1 MEDKRKEEKWTS
13 KAMQELSFT
22 KEDRN
27 KVFEQIHNLDGS
39 GKAQKK
45 AFVTIPKLAPIFVSF
60 LVIGLCIF
68 LFVPSILK
76 EDVTSQNT
84 GTDTKEVVSPIDQ
97 DFTALFTIIDDE
109 NRVPINLLLTYHKD
123 EKMMNVLSLPR
134 DTYVPIL
141 NKRDGRTTY
150 SKLTHAYLYGAGEA
164 ENVKMT
170 VSKLFDITID
180 YYGVMDLATFSTMVD
195 EVGGIDYDLKED
207 IQVRAITNVSFDF
220 KKGSNH
226 LNGEEVLALM
236 MAATVGKLGEEN
248 QLNLINAVMDKVKS
262 DLPPSKLNVIIS
274 QIDGDLPI
282 EQWIENKLEIPSLQS
297 VSILDGMKDDM
308 IDGAYYIT
316 FEESYLQAISKELTT
331 FN

>member
-1 MEDKRKEEKWTS
+1 MEDKRTEEKWIS

-27 KVFEQIHNLDGS
+27 RVFEQIHNMDGS
-39 GKAQKK
+39 VKAQKK
-45 AFVTIPKLAPIFVSF
+45 ALVSIPRLAPIFVSF

-76 EDVTSQNT
+76 EDVTSLNT
-84 GTDTKEVVSPIDQ
+84 GTDTKEVVASTDQ
-97 DFTALFTIIDDE
+97 DFTALFTIKDE
-109 NRVPINLLLTYHKD
+109 ETRVPINLLFAYRKD
-123 EKMMNVLSLPR
+123 EKMMKVLSLPR

-141 NKRDGRTTY
+141 NKQDGTKTY
-150 SKLTHAYLYGAGEA
+150 SKLTHAYLYGGEG
-164 ENVKMT
+164 EDVKTT
-170 VSKLFDITID
+170 VSKLLDLPID
-180 YYGVMDLATFSTMVD
+180 YYGVMHLATFSTMVD

-207 IQVRAITNVSFDF
+207 IQVRAISSVSFDF

-248 QLNLINAVMDKVKS
+248 QLTLINTVMDKVKS
-262 DLPPSKLNVIIS
+262 DLPPAQLNEIIS
-274 QIDGDLPI
+274 KIEGDIPI
-282 EQWIENKLEIPSLQS
+282 EQWIENKVELPSLQS
-297 VSILDGMKDDM
+297 VSLLDGMKDDM

-316 FEESYLQAISKELTT
+316 FEEDYLQAISKELTT